1 LGALRAKCELKRTSS
16 KDLWI
21 GGARVAQWKRG
32 GVLGAADGA
41 YVNVIALA
49 AGRPD
54 FRRQVKEALMELDLT
69 LIRLA
74 DAELLT
80 ERLRK
85 HTIHK
90 NLHVLAADVKRTGAI
105 RFDIF
110 HAFDNNT

>member
-1 LGALRAKCELKRTSS
+1 MPKCELKRSS
-16 KDLWI
+16 KDVWI
-21 GGARVAQWKRG
+21 GGARVAQSKRG

-49 AGRPD
+49 AGKTD
-54 FRRQVKEALMELDLT
+54 FRQQVKEALMELDLT

-85 HTIHK
+85 HTIYED
-90 NLHVLAADVKRTGAI
+90 LHVLAAEVKRTGVI
-105 RFDIF
+105 RFDVF
-110 HAFDNNT
+110 HAFDDNT